1 MNLTYSVKILICM
14 YNFSFLDTNKAAA
27 YNCYRLKDYDTA
39 TYYLSEAHG
48 GGIRSK
54 LSLIMNTKYYFITL
68 YTIHTYKLMV

>member
-1 MNLTYSVKILICM
+1 MLIIFFLIINLTWHKNINLSIM
-14 YNFSFLDTNKAAA
+14 YNFFCLDTNKAAA
-27 YNCYRLKDYDTA
+27 YNCYRLKEYDIT

-68 YTIHTYKLMV
+68 